1 LKKLFTSPIIQDKEQ
16 KKEYRSWTLKPRKM
30 KNLSSTLTQGF
41 NVNKINPHWFLV
53 IGVATMALTH
63 MTFSIEVMAWVSGV
77 PFLMYLSLT
86 HGWKSRLP
94 FFLALVLA
102 WTLVVAKI
110 ISDPIPPM
118 LVFLYSIPISLF
130 HLPGYLIWS
139 RFKNQKYAL
148 FLFPVIMII
157 MEWIQ
162 YTFTPLA
169 SWGVAAYTMHDNVSL
184 IQTVSLFGLAGL
196 SFLIYWVNISI
207 ANIIIKRKI
216 AISTFQLPLMMLFF
230 LIVFGSIR
238 YDLSK
243 ANGIGTVT
251 LAAVGTDSEVSG
263 LPLPS
268 KETNERNKTALFKRT
283 RTAADGGAKIIS
295 WNEAAL
301 FIMPEEEKEWI
312 ISIQELAVELNITLV
327 ASYVTPISQTPFMY
341 ENKYQFIDS
350 SGRIMHA
357 YLKHE
362 PVPGEPAVQG
372 KSPLKVVDVTGTKI
386 GAAICYD
393 YDFPYLAKGYGRLGA
408 DMVIVP
414 SSDWRGID
422 PLHTEMAAFRA
433 VEQGHSVLRSTRF
446 GLSAAI
452 TPYGEMV
459 SQMSSFDENDKIMY
473 AQLPAKGVTTLYSII
488 QDSFVYLSIGFL
500 LFFMVITVRSNR
512 SKPTI
517 DNDAPKTPKKVESN

>member
-1 LKKLFTSPIIQDKEQ
+1 
-16 KKEYRSWTLKPRKM
+16 M
-30 KNLSSTLTQGF
+30 KNLSSTFTQGF
-41 NVNKINPHWFLV
+41 NVNKINPLWYLA
-53 IGVATMALTH
+53 IGVGIMALTH
-63 MTFSIEVMAWVSGV
+63 MTFSIEVMAWISSV
-77 PFLMYLSLT
+77 PFLIYLSLT
-86 HGWKSRLP
+86 QGWKSRLS
-94 FFLALVLA
+94 FSLALVLA
-102 WTLVVAKI
+102 WSFVVMKI
-110 ISDPIPPM
+110 ISDPIP
-118 LVFLYSIPISLF
+118 LELIFLYSIPISLF

-139 RFKNQKYAL
+139 KYKNQKYAL

-162 YTFTPLA
+162 YTFTPLS

-196 SFLIYWVNISI
+196 SFLIYWVNVSI

-216 AISTFQLPLMMLFF
+216 SISTFQLPLIMLFL
-230 LIVFGSIR
+230 LIIFGSIR

-243 ANGIGTVT
+243 ANGINTVT
-251 LAAVGTDSEVSG
+251 VAAVGTDSGVSG

-268 KETNERNKTALFKRT
+268 KESNEQTKTALFNRT

-301 FIMPEEEKEWI
+301 FIMLEDENEWI
-312 ISIQELAVELNITLV
+312 KSIKELTIELNITLV
-327 ASYVTPISQTPFMY
+327 ASYVTPISKTPFRY

-350 SGRIMHA
+350 SGNITHS

-372 KSPLKVVDVTGTKI
+372 TSPLKVVDIKGTKI

-393 YDFPYLAKGYGRLGA
+393 YDFPYLAKGYGELGA
-408 DMVIVP
+408 DMVIIP

-452 TPYGEMV
+452 TPYGDMV

-473 AQLPAKGVTTLYSII
+473 AQLFAKGVTTLYSII
-488 QDSFVYLSIGFL
+488 QDSFVYLCIVFL
-500 LFFMVITVRSNR
+500 LYFMVITVRS
-512 SKPTI
+512 KKQI
-517 DNDAPKTPKKVESN
+517 DYSINKT

>member
-1 LKKLFTSPIIQDKEQ
+1 
-16 KKEYRSWTLKPRKM
+16 M
-30 KNLSSTLTQGF
+30 KSLSITLTQRF
-41 NVNKINPHWFLV
+41 NVNKINPLWYLV
-53 IGVATMALTH
+53 IGVATMTLTH
-63 MTFSIEVMAWVSGV
+63 MTFSIEVMAWVSSV
-77 PFLMYLSLT
+77 PFLIYLSLT
-86 HGWKSRLP
+86 QGWKSRLT
-94 FFLALVLA
+94 FILALVLA
-102 WTLVVAKI
+102 WSFVVTKI
-110 ISDPIPPM
+110 ISDPIPLV

-130 HLPGYLIWS
+130 HLPGYLTWS
-139 RFKNQKYAL
+139 KFKNQKYGL

-196 SFLIYWVNISI
+196 SFLIYWVNVSI

-216 AISTFQLPLMMLFF
+216 SISTFQLPLSMLFL

-238 YDLSK
+238 YDMSK
-243 ANGIGTVT
+243 ANGIDTVT
-251 LAAVGTDSEVSG
+251 VAAVGTDSEVSG

-268 KETNERNKTALFKRT
+268 KESNEQTKSALFKRT

-295 WNEAAL
+295 WNEAAI
-301 FIMPEEEKEWI
+301 FIMPEDENEWI
-312 ISIQELAVELNITLV
+312 NSIKQLAVELNITLV
-327 ASYVTPISQTPFMY
+327 ASYVTPISQTPLRY

-350 SGRIMHA
+350 LGSITHA
-357 YLKHE
+357 YLKHQ

-372 KSPLKVVDVTGTKI
+372 KSPLKVVDITGTKI

-393 YDFPYLAKGYGRLGA
+393 YDFPYLAKGYGELGA
-408 DMVIVP
+408 DMVIIP

-422 PLHTEMAAFRA
+422 PVHTEMAAFRA

-459 SQMSSFDENDKIMY
+459 SQMSSFDKNDKIMY
-473 AQLPAKGVTTLYSII
+473 AQLSAKGVTTLYSII

-500 LFFMVITVRSNR
+500 LFFMVITIRANK
-512 SKPTI
+512 SKLTI
-517 DNDAPKTPKKVESN
+517 QL

>member
-1 LKKLFTSPIIQDKEQ
+1 MT
-16 KKEYRSWTLKPRKM
+16 
-30 KNLSSTLTQGF
+30 
-41 NVNKINPHWFLV
+41 
-53 IGVATMALTH
+53 LTH
-63 MTFSIEVMAWVSGV
+63 MTFSIEVMAWVSSV
-77 PFLMYLSLT
+77 PFLIYLSLT
-86 HGWKSRLP
+86 QGWKSRLT

-110 ISDPIPPM
+110 ISDPIPLM

-130 HLPGYLIWS
+130 HLPAYLFWS
-139 RFKNQKYAL
+139 KFKNQKYAL

-184 IQTVSLFGLAGL
+184 IQTVSLFGMAGL
-196 SFLIYWVNISI
+196 SFLIYWVNVSI

-216 AISTFQLPLMMLFF
+216 SISTFHFPLILLFL

-238 YDLSK
+238 YDMSK
-243 ANGIGTVT
+243 ATGIETVT
-251 LAAVGTDSEVSG
+251 VAAVGTDSEVSG

-268 KETNERNKTALFKRT
+268 KESNEQTKTALFNRT
-283 RTAADGGAKIIS
+283 RTAADGGAKIIA
-295 WNEAAL
+295 WNEAAI
-301 FIMPEEEKEWI
+301 FIMPEDENEWI
-312 ISIQELAVELNITLV
+312 NSIKELAIELNITLV
-327 ASYVTPISQTPFMY
+327 AAYVTPFSQTPFRY
-341 ENKYQFIDS
+341 ENKYQFVDS
-350 SGRIMHA
+350 SGNITHS
-357 YLKHE
+357 YLKHQ

-372 KSPLKVVDVTGTKI
+372 KLPLKVVDIAGTSI

-393 YDFPYLAKGYGRLGA
+393 YDFPYLAKGYGKLGA

-473 AQLPAKGVTTLYSII
+473 AQMSAKGVTTLYSII

-500 LFFMVITVRSNR
+500 LFFMVITVRSNSR
-512 SKPTI
+512 KPTI
-517 DNDAPKTPKKVESN
+517 QL

>member
-1 LKKLFTSPIIQDKEQ
+1 MKK
-16 KKEYRSWTLKPRKM
+16 
-30 KNLSSTLTQGF
+30 LSSTLTQSF
-41 NVNKINPHWFLV
+41 NVNKINPHWYLG
-53 IGVATMALTH
+53 IGVAIMGLTH
-63 MTFSIEVMAWVSGV
+63 MTFSIEIMAWVSSV
-77 PFLMYLSLT
+77 PFLIYLSLT
-86 HGWKSRLP
+86 KGSKSRIT

-110 ISDPIPPM
+110 VSDPIPLM
-118 LVFLYSIPISLF
+118 LVFLYSIPISIF

-139 RFKNQKYAL
+139 KFKNNKYAL

-169 SWGVAAYTMHDNVSL
+169 SWGVAAYTLHDNVSL

-196 SFLIYWVNISI
+196 SFLIYWVNASI
-207 ANIIIKRKI
+207 ANIIVKRKTS
-216 AISTFQLPLMMLFF
+216 ISTFQLPLAMLFF

-243 ANGIGTVT
+243 SNGINTVT
-251 LAAVGTDSEVSG
+251 VAAVGTDSEVSG
-263 LPLPS
+263 VPLPS
-268 KETNERNKTALFKRT
+268 KESNEHNKAALFKRT

-301 FIMPEEEKEWI
+301 FVMPEEENEWVK
-312 ISIQELAVELNITLV
+312 SIKELAAELNVTLV
-327 ASYVTPISQTPFMY
+327 ASYVTPISQTPFKY

-350 SGRIMHA
+350 SGNITHS
-357 YLKHE
+357 YLKHQ

-372 KSPLKVVDVTGTKI
+372 KSPLKVVDITGTKI

-393 YDFPYLAKGYGRLGA
+393 YDFPYLAKGYGELGA
-408 DMVIVP
+408 DMVILP

-422 PLHTEMAAFRA
+422 PLHTEMDAFRA

-500 LFFMVITVRSNR
+500 LLFMVITIRAN
-512 SKPTI
+512 
-517 DNDAPKTPKKVESN
+517 KKVN

>member
-1 LKKLFTSPIIQDKEQ
+1 MKE
-16 KKEYRSWTLKPRKM
+16 
-30 KNLSSTLTQGF
+30 LSSTPAQGF
-41 NVNKINPHWFLV
+41 YVDKINPLWYLA
-53 IGVATMALTH
+53 IGVVTMALTH
-63 MTFSIEVMAWVSGV
+63 MTFSIEVMAWVSSV
-77 PFLMYLSLT
+77 PFLIYLSLT
-86 HGWKSRLP
+86 LGWKSRLT

-102 WTLVVAKI
+102 WSFVVTKI
-110 ISDPIPPM
+110 ISDPIPLM

-139 RFKNQKYAL
+139 KFKNQKYAL
-148 FLFPVIMII
+148 FLFPVIMVI

-184 IQTVSLFGLAGL
+184 IQAVSLFGIAGL
-196 SFLIYWVNISI
+196 SFLIYWVNVSI

-216 AISTFQLPLMMLFF
+216 FISTFQLPLIVLFL

-238 YDLSK
+238 YDMSK
-243 ANGIGTVT
+243 ANGIDTVT
-251 LAAVGTDSEVSG
+251 VAAVGTDSEASG
-263 LPLPS
+263 LPLP
-268 KETNERNKTALFKRT
+268 TAERTEQTKTALFRRT
-283 RTAADGGAKIIS
+283 KTAADGGAKIIS
-295 WNEAAL
+295 WNEAAI
-301 FIMPEEEKEWI
+301 FIMPEDEKEWI
-312 ISIQELAVELNITLV
+312 NSIKELAAELNIILV
-327 ASYVTPISQTPFMY
+327 ASYVSPISQSPLRY

-350 SGRIMHA
+350 SGNITHS
-357 YLKHE
+357 YLKHQ

-372 KSPLKVVDVTGTKI
+372 KLPLKVVDIAGTKI

-393 YDFPYLAKGYGRLGA
+393 YDFPYLAKGFGKLGA

-422 PLHTEMAAFRA
+422 PVHTEMAAFRA

-459 SQMSSFDENDKIMY
+459 SQMSSFDKNDKIMY
-473 AQLPAKGVTTLYSII
+473 SQLSAKGVTTFYSII

-500 LFFMVITVRSNR
+500 LFFMVITVRSN
-512 SKPTI
+512 KIQPTI
-517 DNDAPKTPKKVESN
+517 QL

>member
-1 LKKLFTSPIIQDKEQ
+1 
-16 KKEYRSWTLKPRKM
+16 M
-30 KNLSSTLTQGF
+30 KNVSNTVTQGF
-41 NVNKINPHWFLV
+41 NVNKINPLWYLA

-63 MTFSIEVMAWVSGV
+63 MSFSIEIVAWVSSV
-77 PFLMYLSLT
+77 PFLIYLTLT
-86 HGWKSRLP
+86 KGWKSRLT
-94 FFLALVLA
+94 FSLALVIA
-102 WTLVVAKI
+102 WSCVVTKI
-110 ISDPIPPM
+110 ISDPIPLM

-139 RFKNQKYAL
+139 KFKNQKYAL
-148 FLFPVIMII
+148 FLFPAIMII

-196 SFLIYWVNISI
+196 SFLIYWVNVSI

-216 AISTFQLPLMMLFF
+216 SVSTFQLPLIMLFL
-230 LIVFGSIR
+230 LIAFGSIR
-238 YDLSK
+238 YDMSK
-243 ANGIGTVT
+243 GNGIDTVT
-251 LAAVGTDSEVSG
+251 VAAVGTDSKASG

-268 KETNERNKTALFKRT
+268 MESNEQVKTALFKRT

-295 WNEAAL
+295 WNEAAI
-301 FIMPEEEKEWI
+301 FIMPEDENEWI
-312 ISIQELAVELNITLV
+312 NSIKELASELNITLV
-327 ASYVTPISQTPFMY
+327 ASYVTPISQTPLRY

-350 SGRIMHA
+350 LGNITHA
-357 YLKHE
+357 YLKHQ

-372 KSPLKVVDVTGTKI
+372 KSPLKVVDITGTKI

-393 YDFPYLAKGYGRLGA
+393 YDFPYLAKDYGELGA
-408 DMVIVP
+408 DIVIIP

-422 PLHTEMAAFRA
+422 PVHSEMAAFRS

-459 SQMSSFDENDKIMY
+459 SQMSSFDDNDKIMY
-473 AQLPAKGVTTLYSII
+473 SQLPTKGVTTLYSII
-488 QDSFVYLSIGFL
+488 QDSFVYLCIGFL
-500 LFFMVITVRSNR
+500 LLFIVIRVRSNKR
-512 SKPTI
+512 
-517 DNDAPKTPKKVESN
+517 

>member
-1 LKKLFTSPIIQDKEQ
+1 
-16 KKEYRSWTLKPRKM
+16 M
-30 KNLSSTLTQGF
+30 KNFLSTTLQGF
-41 NVNKINPHWFLV
+41 NVNKINPLWYLAIGLV
-53 IGVATMALTH
+53 TMALTH
-63 MTFSIEVMAWVSGV
+63 MTFSIEVMAWVSSV
-77 PFLMYLSLT
+77 PFLLYLSLT
-86 HGWKSRLP
+86 KGWKSRLT

-102 WTLVVAKI
+102 WSCVVAKI
-110 ISDPIPPM
+110 ITDPIPLV

-184 IQTVSLFGLAGL
+184 LQTVSLFGLAGL
-196 SFLIYWVNISI
+196 SFLIYWVNVSI
-207 ANIIIKRKI
+207 ANIIINRNTS
-216 AISTFQLPLMMLFF
+216 ISTLRLPLIMIFLFIF
-230 LIVFGSIR
+230 FGSIR

-243 ANGIGTVT
+243 ANGHDTITV
-251 LAAVGTDSEVSG
+251 AAVGTDSEASG

-268 KETNERNKTALFKRT
+268 KVKTEQTKRALFKRT
-283 RTAADGGAKIIS
+283 RTAAEGGAKIIS
-295 WNEAAL
+295 WNEAAI
-301 FIMPEEEKEWI
+301 FIMPEDEKEWI
-312 ISIQELAVELNITLV
+312 IAIKELADDLNITLV
-327 ASYVTPISQTPFMY
+327 ASYVTPISQSPLKY

-350 SGRIMHA
+350 LGNISHT
-357 YLKHE
+357 YLKHQ

-372 KSPLKVVDVTGTKI
+372 KSPLKVANVKGTKVA
-386 GAAICYD
+386 AAICYD
-393 YDFPYLAKGYGRLGA
+393 YDFPYLAKGYGKLGA
-408 DMVIVP
+408 DMVMLP

-422 PLHTEMAAFRA
+422 PVHTEMAAFRA

-459 SQMSSFDENDKIMY
+459 SQMSSFDNNDKIMY
-473 AQLPAKGVTTLYSII
+473 SQLPAKGVTTLYSFI
-488 QDSFVYLSIGFL
+488 QDSFVYLCIGFL
-500 LFFMVITVRSNR
+500 LLFMFFSTRLKNK
-512 SKPTI
+512 SKPTSI
-517 DNDAPKTPKKVESN
+517 DN

>member
-1 LKKLFTSPIIQDKEQ
+1 
-16 KKEYRSWTLKPRKM
+16 
-30 KNLSSTLTQGF
+30 
-41 NVNKINPHWFLV
+41 
-53 IGVATMALTH
+53 
-63 MTFSIEVMAWVSGV
+63 MAWVSSV
-77 PFLMYLSLT
+77 PFLIYLNLT
-86 HGWKSRLP
+86 KGWKSRLT
-94 FFLALVLA
+94 FFLTLILA
-102 WTLVVAKI
+102 WSLIVSKT
-110 ISDPIPPM
+110 ISNPIP
-118 LVFLYSIPISLF
+118 LLLIFLYSIPISLF

-139 RFKNQKYAL
+139 KFKNQKYAL

-162 YTFTPLA
+162 CTFTPFA
-169 SWGVAAYTMHDNVSL
+169 SWGVAAYTMHGSVSL

-196 SFLIYWVNISI
+196 SFMIYWVNVSI
-207 ANIIIKRKI
+207 ANIIIQRKTS
-216 AISTFQLPLMMLFF
+216 ISTFQLPLIILFC

-243 ANGIGTVT
+243 ANDIDTVT
-251 LAAVGTDSEVSG
+251 VAAVGTDSEVSG

-268 KETNERNKTALFKRT
+268 KESNEQVKTALFKRT
-283 RTAADGGAKIIS
+283 RIASAGGAKIIA

-312 ISIQELAVELNITLV
+312 NSIKKLAAELNITLV
-327 ASYVTPISQTPFMY
+327 ASYVTPISLSPFRY

-350 SGRIMHA
+350 SGKIMHT
-357 YLKHE
+357 YLKHQ
-362 PVPGEPAVQG
+362 PVPGEPAIQG
-372 KSPLKVVDVTGTKI
+372 KSPLKVVDVTGTKT

-393 YDFPYLAKGYGRLGA
+393 YDFPYLAKGYGELGA
-408 DMVIVP
+408 DMVLLP

-422 PLHTEMAAFRA
+422 PVHTEMAAFRA
-433 VEQGHSVLRSTRF
+433 VEQGHSLLRSTRF

-452 TPYGEMV
+452 TAYGEMV

-500 LFFMVITVRSNR
+500 LFFMVITIQSNR
-512 SKPTI
+512 RKLTMQL
-517 DNDAPKTPKKVESN
+517 

>member
-1 LKKLFTSPIIQDKEQ
+1 
-16 KKEYRSWTLKPRKM
+16 M
-30 KNLSSTLTQGF
+30 KNLSRTLTQGF
-41 NVNKINPHWFLV
+41 NVNKINPLWLLA
-53 IGVATMALTH
+53 IGVASMALTH
-63 MTFSIEVMAWVSGV
+63 MTFSIEVMAWISSV
-77 PFLMYLSLT
+77 PFLIYLSLT
-86 HGWKSRLP
+86 QGWKSRII
-94 FFLALVLA
+94 FSLALVLA
-102 WTLVVAKI
+102 WSLVVTKI
-110 ISDPIPPM
+110 ISDPIPLM

-139 RFKNQKYAL
+139 KFKNQKYAV
-148 FLFPVIMII
+148 FLFPAIMII

-184 IQTVSLFGLAGL
+184 IQTVSLFGMAGL
-196 SFLIYWVNISI
+196 SFLIYWVNVSI
-207 ANIIIKRKI
+207 AKIIIKRKI
-216 AISTFQLPLMMLFF
+216 SISTFQLPLFMLFL

-238 YDLSK
+238 YDMNK
-243 ANGIGTVT
+243 ATGIETVT
-251 LAAVGTDSEVSG
+251 VAAVGTDSEVSG

-268 KETNERNKTALFKRT
+268 KESKELTKSALFKRT

-295 WNEAAL
+295 WNEAAI
-301 FIMPEEEKEWI
+301 FIMPEDEQEWI
-312 ISIQELAVELNITLV
+312 NSIKELAIELNITLV
-327 ASYVTPISQTPFMY
+327 ASYVSPISQSPLRY

-350 SGRIMHA
+350 LGNITHS
-357 YLKHE
+357 YLKHQ

-372 KSPLKVVDVTGTKI
+372 KLPLKVVDIAGTKI

-393 YDFPYLAKGYGRLGA
+393 YDFPYLAKGYGKLGA

-473 AQLPAKGVTTLYSII
+473 AQMSAKGVTTLYSII

-500 LFFMVITVRSNR
+500 LFFMVITIRSLKNK
-512 SKPTI
+512 STI
-517 DNDAPKTPKKVESN
+517 QSLKSNE